1 MIARD
6 CDEGTALLKR
16 DARRLITQ
24 LVSGEASGADFDAAK
39 RWRRQSPAHETA
51 FVEAMRLWQNLG
63 TAGRDLLAQE
73 GAPAWPSPAVSVSR
87 RTILIG
93 GGALAAAAAAY
104 AVVNPPLGLWP
115 SFDELRADYR
125 TVTGEQR
132 DLTLAD
138 NVSVR
143 MNTQSAMAVPPPG
156 DGRDEVT
163 LISGEASFAMLQQ
176 STRSLAVVTNAG
188 LTVANR
194 ARFDVR
200 NFGSGV
206 CVTCFDGDVRVEQGA
221 QTATVGINEQIRYDK
236 NGIGKTVS
244 INPVETA
251 AWREGV
257 LIFRDTPLADV
268 ITELNRYR
276 PGKIVLA
283 KTGLAQKAVNGRFRI
298 DRIDDVIAWLAQV
311 YGAIP
316 RSLPGRVTL
325 LT

>member
-6 CDEGTALLKR
+6 CDEGAAPLKR

-24 LVSGEASGADFDAAK
+24 LVSGEANRADFDAAK
-39 RWRRQSPAHETA
+39 RWRRQSPAHEAA
-51 FVEAMRLWQNLG
+51 FVEATRLWQNLG
-63 TAGRDLLAQE
+63 AAGRDLLAQE
-73 GAPAWPSPAVSVSR
+73 GAPTWPSPPVSASR
-87 RTILIG
+87 RTMLVG
-93 GGALAAAAAAY
+93 GGALAAAVAAY
-104 AVVNPPLGLWP
+104 VVVNPPLGLWP

-125 TVTGEQR
+125 TATGEQR

-143 MNTQSAMAVPPPG
+143 MNTQTAMAVPPSG
-156 DGRDEVT
+156 TGRDQVT

-176 STRSLAVVTNAG
+176 SRRPLAVATDAG
-188 LTVANR
+188 LTIANR

-200 NFGSGV
+200 NFGGSV

-221 QTATVGINEQIRYDK
+221 QTATVSVNEQIRYDK
-236 NGIGKTVS
+236 DGIGQAIT
-244 INPVETA
+244 INPVEAA

-257 LIFRDTPLADV
+257 LIFRDTPLFDV
-268 ITELNRYR
+268 IVELNRYR

-283 KTGLAQKAVNGRFRI
+283 KAGLAQKTVNGRFRI

-311 YGAIP
+311 YGATP
-316 RSLPGRVTL
+316 RLLPGRMTL